1 MASIV
6 AAQNFAGL
14 YSDEECRN
22 ERLMLTTTV

>member
-14 YSDEECRN
+14 YSDEECRS
-22 ERLMLTTTV
+22 ERFLLTTTV